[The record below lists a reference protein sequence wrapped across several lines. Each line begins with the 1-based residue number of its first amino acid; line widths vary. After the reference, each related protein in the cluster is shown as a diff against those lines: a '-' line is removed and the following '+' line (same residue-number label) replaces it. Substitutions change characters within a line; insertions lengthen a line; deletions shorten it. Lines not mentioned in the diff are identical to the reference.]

1 MKTTRLG
8 LLLAAVTA
16 IAGCAHPMTMK
27 PDITGLALPAGATVI
42 PKNVGLYISPAN
54 RAKEVTTP
62 GGGGD
67 KVSYH
72 PYADIETGL
81 YKVFGNTFQNVDLL
95 NSLSDV
101 NSIAKHTLTLVA
113 IPEVTTNTSSSGF
126 LTWMA
131 TDFTVQ
137 LSCKITDVAGREITT
152 VSSTGTGHAVFAE
165 LKSDFSL
172 AGERASRDALDKLQ
186 TAILQ
191 SEALHK

>member
-1 MKTTRLG
+1 M
-8 LLLAAVTA
+8 AVVA
-16 IAGCAHPMTMK
+16 VVAGCAHPMTMK

-42 PKNVGLYISPAN
+42 ARNIGLHISPAN
-54 RAKEVTTP
+54 RAKEVTTA

-72 PYADIETGL
+72 PFADIETGL
-81 YKVFGNTFQNVDLL
+81 YKVLGNTFQNVDLL

-113 IPEVTTNTSSSGF
+113 TPEITTTTSSKGF
-126 LTWMA
+126 FTWMA
-131 TDFTVQ
+131 SDFTVQ
-137 LSCKITDVAGREITT
+137 LSCKFTDVAGREITT
-152 VSSTGTGHAVFAE
+152 VSTTGTGHAVFAE
-165 LKSDFSL
+165 LKSDFSV

-186 TAILQ
+186 VAILQ